1 MIDHTTSYGVVLP
14 GAPAG
19 ARTLVHPTRYQAA
32 MRQLAAANLCRSR
45 TQPWRGSVAGPRSR
59 AAQLAAG
66 GLAMSG
72 PSRTTVARYAARIT
86 ILASLL
92 LAGCVPVPFKPSATV
107 TQTPVTPDNAVP
119 LVSAATG
126 ASEAHSVAKA
136 IHAEDPRVL
145 LVDAA
150 TFSGRIGT
158 AGVALNEVLA
168 AARAGQQALAADYLL
183 SVGEPAHRQLHDTGA
198 AGFYFITVVGYE
210 DAEHRDPAGDAA
222 RPAQP
227 AVAAGTLRLEC
238 VLGGYHRPGLRRHD
252 HRPARVLASVRRS
265 RRR

>member
-1 MIDHTTSYGVVLP
+1 
-14 GAPAG
+14 
-19 ARTLVHPTRYQAA
+19 
-32 MRQLAAANLCRSR
+32 
-45 TQPWRGSVAGPRSR
+45 
-59 AAQLAAG
+59 
-66 GLAMSG
+66 MSG
-72 PSRTTVARYAARIT
+72 PSRTTSARVAPYAARMT
-86 ILASLL
+86 ILACLL

-107 TQTPVTPDNAVP
+107 TQTPVTPDNAAP

-183 SVGEPAHRQLHDTGA
+183 SVGEPTHRQLHDTGA

-210 DAEHRDPAGDAA
+210 KTQSIETLPATLLDLRNPQSLQVLCASSAYSEVTTGLVYGVTTIALPESGLRKALAQKVTRTLAE
-222 RPAQP
+222 AQP
-227 AVAAGTLRLEC
+227 AGEIRLLVVSQEVASKDKHAAAANSGSDCTTGTLPRGTTAA
-238 VLGGYHRPGLRRHD
+238 LGP
-252 HRPARVLASVRRS
+252 
-265 RRR
+265 